1 MKTLLKRGLIVSCQ
15 ALKNEPL
22 YGGSTIPKMAV
33 AAKMGGA
40 VGIRANTVRD
50 INAIYRYIDG
60 SLPIIGLI
68 KQVYEGTPVYITPT
82 LKEVKALI
90 RSKCDFIALDATARP
105 RHNGEKLADLVAYIR
120 DNSEKA
126 IVADIATYEEAEEA
140 ERLGFDYISSTMRSY
155 TAETEGIQIPDIEF
169 LRGHSF
175 VRSALAGSRHGHRPH
190 RHRRR
195 DHPSAGDHEKLCAGV
210 RKQHDLQDERI
221 SQDEKIENEGA
232 FKKNYEQKGFYRGG
246 TRLRGQGRGIL
257 RAPDVRQEGRV

>member
-169 LRGHSF
+169 LKKLQSGIRKAKIIAEGGIHSYE
-175 VRSALAGSRHGHRPH
+175 ALSQVLDTGIDHIVIGGAITRPQ
-190 RHRRR
+190 
-195 DHPSAGDHEKLCAGV
+195 E
-210 RKQHDLQDERI
+210 I
-221 SQDEKIENEGA
+221 T
-232 FKKNYEQKGFYRGG
+232 KNYVQVFENNMTFKMN
-246 TRLRGQGRGIL
+246 
-257 RAPDVRQEGRV
+257 A

>member
-126 IVADIATYEEAEEA
+126 IVADIATYEESEEA

-169 LRGHSF
+169 LRKLQTGIRKAKIIAEGGIHSYE
-175 VRSALAGSRHGHRPH
+175 ALSQVLDTGIDHIVIGGAITRPQ
-190 RHRRR
+190 
-195 DHPSAGDHEKLCAGV
+195 E
-210 RKQHDLQDERI
+210 I
-221 SQDEKIENEGA
+221 T
-232 FKKNYEQKGFYRGG
+232 KNYVQVFENNMTFKMN
-246 TRLRGQGRGIL
+246 
-257 RAPDVRQEGRV
+257 A